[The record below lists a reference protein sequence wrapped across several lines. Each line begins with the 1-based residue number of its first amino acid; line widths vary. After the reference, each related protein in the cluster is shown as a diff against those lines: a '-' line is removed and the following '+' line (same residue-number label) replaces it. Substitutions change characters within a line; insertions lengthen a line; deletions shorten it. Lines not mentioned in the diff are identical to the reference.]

1 MLFFYFALASY
12 YTDSLQE
19 GMKKITIFLK
29 LRTQLNDRVER
40 RSIDKRSWVL
50 RLEGFEKSN
59 ARAWQR
65 PCGGREHRKEV

>member
-1 MLFFYFALASY
+1 
-12 YTDSLQE
+12 
-19 GMKKITIFLK
+19 MKKITIFLK

-40 RSIDKRSWVL
+40 RSIAKRSWVL